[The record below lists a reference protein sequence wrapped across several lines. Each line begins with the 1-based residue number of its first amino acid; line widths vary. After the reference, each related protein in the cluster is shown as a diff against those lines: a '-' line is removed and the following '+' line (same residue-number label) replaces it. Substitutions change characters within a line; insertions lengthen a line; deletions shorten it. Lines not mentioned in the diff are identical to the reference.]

1 MSTFRA
7 LRFLVLVGG
16 CLMITACALPPKNA
30 PSFSQVIIPEPRL
43 NSSILVLYRIVVEPT
58 IFDAR
63 ISINETP
70 LVSLPNYAFT
80 WVEIMP
86 SEYELEV
93 NWPGSTVSSS
103 DKFYFERN
111 KTYFIELQ
119 LGFNLGIFREH
130 DFELIDKEDAIYDLK
145 MCCSYVPAMKN

>member
-1 MSTFRA
+1 
-7 LRFLVLVGG
+7 
-16 CLMITACALPPKNA
+16 MITACALPPRNS
-30 PSFSQVIIPEPRL
+30 PDFSQVIIPEPRL
-43 NSSILVLYRIVVEPT
+43 NSTILVLYRRVVEPT

-63 ISINETP
+63 ISINETQ

-80 WVEIMP
+80 WVEVKP
-86 SEYELEV
+86 REYDLEV

-119 LGFNLGIFREH
+119 LGFNLGNIFREH

-145 MCCSYVPAMKN
+145 MCCSYVPVMQN